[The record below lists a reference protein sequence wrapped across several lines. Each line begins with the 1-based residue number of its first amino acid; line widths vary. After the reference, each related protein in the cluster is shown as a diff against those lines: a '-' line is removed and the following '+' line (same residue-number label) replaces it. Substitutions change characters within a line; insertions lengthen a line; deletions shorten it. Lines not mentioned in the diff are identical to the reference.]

1 MELRLEDLAHL
12 DPRAPVPELEP
23 LSLDDLLGPVERP
36 SVPVPSAE
44 SIELEGLASPRP
56 PVAPTPPVAPP
67 IAPGPHAKPLALEE
81 LLPETPIASQPRPAT
96 ELTPVE
102 PVADTP
108 VFDLTAEMGGPPL
121 PMVEVG
127 TGEPPALSVEDLIG
141 VKETTPEPEPEPAPL
156 VPEGMRLEG
165 PAPRAASVEPGF
177 DLTAEMGG
185 APLPMVEVGTGE
197 PPALS
202 VEDLVSEAEP
212 APVEPPQ
219 LILPELELAL
229 PPSATEMSAAAP
241 PAAPGAEFEIAP
253 GFEAVAPV
261 PEPPPAPL
269 PGLEPL
275 MPGTLEAEPPP
286 IAEPAES
293 TAAEISAPLPG
304 LETDAILEPVVSESE
319 PAPAPVP
326 PGASPALTGVESEEM
341 ASMRDAVTERVARV
355 LARDLS
361 EKLAER
367 IERIV
372 WEVVPEMAE
381 LMIAKEIERI
391 RGMADD
397 KDIS

>member
-56 PVAPTPPVAPP
+56 PVAPTPPAAPP
-67 IAPGPHAKPLALEE
+67 IAPGPQAEPLALEE
-81 LLPETPIASQPRPAT
+81 LLPEPPTASQPSPAT

-102 PVADTP
+102 PVAETP
-108 VFDLTAEMGGPPL
+108 VFDLTAEMGG
-121 PMVEVG
+121 
-127 TGEPPALSVEDLIG
+127 
-141 VKETTPEPEPEPAPL
+141 
-156 VPEGMRLEG
+156 
-165 PAPRAASVEPGF
+165 AA
-177 DLTAEMGG
+177 
-185 APLPMVEVGTGE
+185 LPMVEVGTGE

-219 LILPELELAL
+219 LILPEPELELPA
-229 PPSATEMSAAAP
+229 SAPEISAAAP
-241 PAAPGAEFEIAP
+241 PPAAGAEFEMAP
-253 GFEAVAPV
+253 GFETVAPG

-275 MPGTLEAEPPP
+275 TPGTLETEPPP
-286 IAEPAES
+286 IDELAVS

-304 LETDAILEPVVSESE
+304 LETDSILEPVVSEPE
-319 PAPAPVP
+319 QAPAPVP
-326 PGASPALTGVESEEM
+326 PAVSPVLAGVGSEEL
-341 ASMRDAVTERVARV
+341 ASMRDVVTERVARV

-361 EKLAER
+361 EKLVER

-397 KDIS
+397 KNIS